1 MIRFLEYLAAA
12 SLWLVV
18 GSVIVYIDPLTIRD
32 VLIPGL
38 YLPLLVI
45 TWLALAYSLSLLVS
59 RAIYI
64 LGITTLLTVF
74 LAIFLAF

>member
-45 TWLALAYSLSLLVS
+45 TWLALAYSISLLVS

-64 LGITTLLTVF
+64 LGITTFLTVF
-74 LAIFLAF
+74 LAFFLAI

>member
-18 GSVIVYIDPLTIRD
+18 GSVIVYIDPMTIRD

-45 TWLALAYSLSLLVS
+45 TWLALAYSISLLIS
-59 RAIYI
+59 RVRYV
-64 LGITTLLTVF
+64 LGITTFLTVF